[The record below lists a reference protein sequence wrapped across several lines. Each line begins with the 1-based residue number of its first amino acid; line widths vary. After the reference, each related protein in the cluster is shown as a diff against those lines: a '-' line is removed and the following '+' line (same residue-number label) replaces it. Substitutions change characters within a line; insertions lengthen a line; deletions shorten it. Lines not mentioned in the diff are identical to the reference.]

1 MDFETMMRDA
11 VMGYARVPAMDR
23 DRTEARMSASTG
35 RAFWEQMIACSRIV
49 LWPHGE
55 NALIW
60 DASKLDGA
68 RLFGLRVRRDDSVP
82 DGEVQYW
89 TRR

>member
-11 VMGYARVPAMDR
+11 VLGYSRVPAMDR

-35 RAFWEQMIACSRIV
+35 EV
-49 LWPHGE
+49 
-55 NALIW
+55 IW
-60 DASKLDGA
+60 DALMTMNPGNSLWGEPLWDATKLDGA

-82 DGEVQYW
+82 YGEVQYW

>member
-1 MDFETMMRDA
+1 MDFDTMMRDA
-11 VMGYARVPAMDR
+11 VLGYSRVPAMDR
-23 DRTEARMSASTG
+23 DKTEARMSASTG
-35 RAFWEQMIACSRIV
+35 EMIWEQMIMTGSPWPSNEL
-49 LWPHGE
+49 LW
-55 NALIW
+55 
-60 DASKLDGA
+60 DDSKLDDA

>member
-1 MDFETMMRDA
+1 MDFDTMMRDA
-11 VMGYARVPAMDR
+11 VLGYSRVPAMDR
-23 DRTEARMSASTG
+23 DRTEVRMSASTG
-35 RAFWEQMIACSRIV
+35 RAIWEQMITIAWRP

-55 NALIW
+55 NALLW
-60 DASKLDGA
+60 DASKLDDA
-68 RLFGLRVRRDDSVP
+68 QLFGLRVRRDDSVP

>member
-11 VMGYARVPAMDR
+11 VLGYSRVPAMDR

-35 RAFWEQMIACSRIV
+35 EVMWERMMYRWLDLDV
-49 LWPHGE
+49 LQ
-55 NALIW
+55 W
-60 DASKLDGA
+60 DESKMDNST
-68 RLFGLRVRRDDSVP
+68 LFGLRIRRDDSVP
-82 DGEVQYW
+82 YGEVQYW

>member
-1 MDFETMMRDA
+1 MDFDTMMRDA
-11 VMGYARVPAMDR
+11 VLGYSRVPAMDL
-23 DRTEARMSASTG
+23 DRTEVRMSASTG
-35 RAFWEQMIACSRIV
+35 RAIWEHMIMTDRRA

-55 NALIW
+55 NALLW
-60 DASKLDGA
+60 DATKLDDA
-68 RLFGLRVRRDDSVP
+68 LMFNLRVRRDDSVP

>member
-11 VMGYARVPAMDR
+11 VLGYSRVPAMDR

-35 RAFWEQMIACSRIV
+35 EVIWERMIYRWLDLDV
-49 LWPHGE
+49 LQ
-55 NALIW
+55 W
-60 DASKLDGA
+60 DESKMDNST
-68 RLFGLRVRRDDSVP
+68 LFGLRIRRDDSVP
-82 DGEVQYW
+82 YGEVQYW